1 MRFLNSLIKTVHDI
15 EGENSLLIHGLV
27 GCNLDCFSC
36 HNRKELIEK
45 KHEDFISEYK
55 LLEIISDNGYFFD
68 NIIFSGGEILIEH
81 EELKN
86 IILEIKNI
94 YYGNIIIYTNG
105 TIPNGVES
113 LIDLVD
119 GFHMDLKYNI
129 QDYDIFNICGV
140 KTNISDIKKSLDI
153 IYYKNKGLSKIRTVK
168 YPQYDEEYLKK
179 IKDFMLVNY
188 PNIKYEQNEFYNV

>member
-1 MRFLNSLIKTVHDI
+1 MRFLNSLIKTIHDI

-45 KHEDFISEYK
+45 KHEDFISENK

-68 NIIFSGGEILIEH
+68 NIIFSGGEILLQYEK
-81 EELKN
+81 LKN
-86 IILEIKNI
+86 IIKDIKNI
-94 YYGNIIIYTNG
+94 YQGNIIIYTNG
-105 TIPNGVES
+105 TIPKGIES

-129 QDYDIFNICGV
+129 QDYDTFNICGV
-140 KTNISDIKKSLDI
+140 KTSIMDIKKSLDI
-153 IYYKNKGLSKIRTVK
+153 IYDKNKGLSKIRTVK
-168 YPQYDEEYLKK
+168 YPQYNKEYLKK
-179 IKDFMLVNY
+179 MKDFMLVNY
-188 PNIKYEQNEFYNV
+188 PNIKYEQNEFYVI